1 MEGIRGIGA
10 GAAARGRG
18 VRGGTGGFRVGGG
31 AAAAAGTQAAESPA
45 AASAIGLLAL
55 QETAPAAERDA
66 RARRRGDA
74 MLRELA
80 ALQRDLLAGR
90 ADAGRLHVLAELAA
104 GEAAADPALAE
115 AVDAIALRVRIELA
129 RRETAAFVT
138 RD

>member
-18 VRGGTGGFRVGGG
+18 VRGGTGGFRVGGATTEAS
-31 AAAAAGTQAAESPA
+31 AAQAAQGPA
-45 AASAIGLLAL
+45 AASAIGLLSL

-90 ADAGRLHVLAELAA
+90 ADAGRLQVLADLAA

-115 AVDAIALRVRIELA
+115 AIDAIALRVRIEIA
-129 RRETAAFVT
+129 RRQTASFLS